1 MASPA
6 PLRSRC
12 FVWRL
17 EAPVQLPAATS
28 DMFDSPQALKRG
40 LSCHV
45 RKAAAYLLLYASP
58 LVGAEKQGAL
68 CATMFFEQADLVP
81 PG

>member
-6 PLRSRC
+6 SMRDHFFVLCLRHTC
-12 FVWRL
+12 NCRL
-17 EAPVQLPAATS
+17 RLRTRSIARKHSCEDYRDVFEKLP
-28 DMFDSPQALKRG
+28 P
-40 LSCHV
+40 
-45 RKAAAYLLLYASP
+45 LLLYASP

-68 CATMFFEQADLVP
+68 RATMFFEQADLVP